1 MTRTVRRARRVVV
14 ATAVSLLLVSGC
26 GYGGLN
32 DLPLPGG
39 PAVGDDPYRLELT
52 FEDVRDLAPS
62 STVRLDGV
70 TVGRVDTIER
80 EGWTAIVTVLV
91 DDETTIP
98 SDAVA
103 RVSQTSLLGEK
114 FVEFLVPAGSTAAP
128 FADGDAVALAST
140 TRGVEVEE
148 VLGAL
153 SLLLNGGGIAQ
164 LQTIST
170 ELHLA
175 LDAGSVDTTTFLS
188 ELDTFVGTLDENR
201 GTLIAAM
208 ENVQRLGEQVAAD
221 RSQIQSA
228 IDAIESGTQVLAGQ
242 SEQITTMIA
251 ALDSFGTTASDVV
264 AATSA
269 DLQANL
275 QALQPVLEQL
285 ALAGDSLPRALEI
298 ILTFP
303 FPDEMLGALKGDYVN
318 LDLEIDLTPLL
329 LLSNLLSPEAL
340 LETATALPGLFTV
353 PPTPADTDAMP
364 APASTVAPGAALPA
378 AGGASQVLPDLLNLL
393 LGGAR

>member
-1 MTRTVRRARRVVV
+1 MIRTRRTIVAAVVS
-14 ATAVSLLLVSGC
+14 AVLASGC

-32 DLPLPGG
+32 DLPLPGA
-39 PAVGDDPYRLELT
+39 PDVGDDPYRLELT

-70 TVGRVDTIER
+70 TVGRVDTIRR
-80 EGWTAIVTVLV
+80 EGWTAVVTVLV

-114 FVEFLVPAGSTAAP
+114 FVEFVVPPGSAAAP
-128 FADGDAVALAST
+128 LADGDAVTLAST
-140 TRGVEVEE
+140 GRGVEVEE

-164 LQTIST
+164 LQTISS
-170 ELHLA
+170 ELHQA
-175 LDAGSVDTTTFLS
+175 LDAGTVDTTTFLT
-188 ELDTFVGTLDENR
+188 ELDAFVGTLDENR
-201 GTLIAAM
+201 GTIIAAM
-208 ENVQRLGEQVAAD
+208 EDVQRLGD
-221 RSQIQSA
+221 RVSANRAQIQTS
-228 IDAIESGTQVLAGQ
+228 IDAVEAGTQVLAGQ
-242 SEQITTMIA
+242 SGEIAVMIT
-251 ALDSFGTTASDVV
+251 ALDSFGATASDVV
-264 AATSA
+264 SAASA

-275 QALQPVLEQL
+275 QSLQPVLEQL
-285 ALAGDSLPRALEI
+285 ALAGDRLPRALEI

-340 LETATALPGLFTV
+340 LETATSLPGLFTV
-353 PPTPADTDAMP
+353 PPTPTDTDGAP
-364 APASTVAPGAALPA
+364 APAA
-378 AGGASQVLPDLLNLL
+378 AGAPSPAPAGSNQVLPELLSLL
-393 LGGAR
+393 LGGGR

>member
-1 MTRTVRRARRVVV
+1 MTRPLRGLAAAVGAVLV
-14 ATAVSLLLVSGC
+14 AGC

-39 PAVGDDPYRLELT
+39 PGVGDDPYRLELT

-80 EGWTAIVTVLV
+80 EGWTAVVTVLV
-91 DDETTIP
+91 DDDTTIP

-114 FVEFLVPAGSTAAP
+114 FVEFLVPAGSAAAP
-128 FADGDAVALAST
+128 FVDGDTVALAST

-175 LDAGSVDTTTFLS
+175 LDAGTVDTTTFLS
-188 ELDTFVGTLDENR
+188 ELDAFVGTLDQNR

-208 ENVQRLGEQVAAD
+208 EDVQRLGDQVAAN
-221 RSQIQSA
+221 RTQIQSS
-228 IDAIESGTQVLAGQ
+228 ISAIEAGTQVLAGQ
-242 SEQITTMIA
+242 SDEITAMIA
-251 ALDSFGTTASDVV
+251 ALDSFGATASDVV

-275 QALQPVLEQL
+275 QALRPVLEQL
-285 ALAGDSLPRALEI
+285 ALAGDRLPRALEI

-340 LETATALPGLFTV
+340 LETTTALPGLFTV
-353 PPTPADTDAMP
+353 PPVPADSDVVP
-364 APASTVAPGAALPA
+364 APTAAPPLPP
-378 AGGASQVLPDLLNLL
+378 AGGANQVLPDLLNLL
-393 LGGAR
+393 LGGAP

>member
-1 MTRTVRRARRVVV
+1 MIRTRRTIVAAVVS
-14 ATAVSLLLVSGC
+14 AVLGSGC

-32 DLPLPGG
+32 DLPLPGA
-39 PAVGDDPYRLELT
+39 PDVGDDPYRLELT

-70 TVGRVDTIER
+70 TVGRVDTIRR
-80 EGWTAIVTVLV
+80 EGWTAVVTVLV

-114 FVEFLVPAGSTAAP
+114 FVEFVVPPGSAAAP
-128 FADGDAVALAST
+128 LADGDAVTLAST
-140 TRGVEVEE
+140 GRGVEVEE

-164 LQTIST
+164 LQTISS
-170 ELHLA
+170 ELHQA
-175 LDAGSVDTTTFLS
+175 LDAGTVDTTTFLT
-188 ELDTFVGTLDENR
+188 ELDAFVGTLDENR
-201 GTLIAAM
+201 GTIIAAM
-208 ENVQRLGEQVAAD
+208 EDVQRLGD
-221 RSQIQSA
+221 RVSANRAQIQTS
-228 IDAIESGTQVLAGQ
+228 IDAIEAGTQVLAGQ
-242 SEQITTMIA
+242 SGEIAVMIT
-251 ALDSFGTTASDVV
+251 ALDSFGATASDVV
-264 AATSA
+264 SAASA

-275 QALQPVLEQL
+275 QSLQPVLEQL
-285 ALAGDSLPRALEI
+285 ALAGDRLPRALEI

-318 LDLEIDLTPLL
+318 LDLEIDLTPLV

-340 LETATALPGLFTV
+340 LETATSLPGLFTV
-353 PPTPADTDAMP
+353 PPTPTDTDGAP
-364 APASTVAPGAALPA
+364 APAA
-378 AGGASQVLPDLLNLL
+378 AGAPSPAPAGSNQVLPELLSLL
-393 LGGAR
+393 LGGGR

>member
-1 MTRTVRRARRVVV
+1 MTRSLRGLAAAVGAVLV
-14 ATAVSLLLVSGC
+14 AGC

-80 EGWTAIVTVLV
+80 EGWTAVVTVLV
-91 DDETTIP
+91 DDDTTIP

-114 FVEFLVPAGSTAAP
+114 FVEFLVPAGSAAAP
-128 FADGDAVALAST
+128 FVDGDTVALAST

-175 LDAGSVDTTTFLS
+175 LDAGTVDTTTFLS
-188 ELDTFVGTLDENR
+188 ELDAFVGTLDQNR

-208 ENVQRLGEQVAAD
+208 EDVQRLGDQMAAN
-221 RSQIQSA
+221 RTQIQSS
-228 IDAIESGTQVLAGQ
+228 ISAIEAGTQVLAGQ
-242 SEQITTMIA
+242 SDEITAMIA
-251 ALDSFGTTASDVV
+251 ALDSFGATASDVV

-275 QALQPVLEQL
+275 QALRPVLEQL
-285 ALAGDSLPRALEI
+285 ALAGDRLPRALEI

-340 LETATALPGLFTV
+340 LETTTALPGLFTV
-353 PPTPADTDAMP
+353 PPVPADSDVVP
-364 APASTVAPGAALPA
+364 APTAAPPLPP
-378 AGGASQVLPDLLNLL
+378 AGGANQVLPDLLNLL
-393 LGGAR
+393 LGGAP

>member
-1 MTRTVRRARRVVV
+1 MTRSLRGLAAAVGAVLV
-14 ATAVSLLLVSGC
+14 AGC

-80 EGWTAIVTVLV
+80 EGWTAVVTVLV
-91 DDETTIP
+91 DDDTTIP

-114 FVEFLVPAGSTAAP
+114 FVEFLVPAGSAAAP
-128 FADGDAVALAST
+128 FVDGDTVALAST

-175 LDAGSVDTTTFLS
+175 LDAGTVDTTTFLS
-188 ELDTFVGTLDENR
+188 ELDAFVGTLDQNR

-208 ENVQRLGEQVAAD
+208 EDVQRLGDQVAAN
-221 RSQIQSA
+221 RTQIQSS
-228 IDAIESGTQVLAGQ
+228 ISAIEAGTQVLAGQ
-242 SEQITTMIA
+242 SDEITAMIA
-251 ALDSFGTTASDVV
+251 ALDSFGATASDVV

-275 QALQPVLEQL
+275 QALRPVLEQL
-285 ALAGDSLPRALEI
+285 ALAGDRLPRALEI

-340 LETATALPGLFTV
+340 LETTTALPGLFTV
-353 PPTPADTDAMP
+353 PPVPADSDVVP
-364 APASTVAPGAALPA
+364 APTAAPPLPP
-378 AGGASQVLPDLLNLL
+378 AGGANQVLPDLLNLL
-393 LGGAR
+393 LGGAP

>member
-1 MTRTVRRARRVVV
+1 MTRSLRGLAAAVGAVLV
-14 ATAVSLLLVSGC
+14 AGC

-80 EGWTAIVTVLV
+80 EGWTAVVTVLV
-91 DDETTIP
+91 DDDTTIP

-114 FVEFLVPAGSTAAP
+114 FVEFLVPAGSAAAP
-128 FADGDAVALAST
+128 FVDGDTVALAST

-175 LDAGSVDTTTFLS
+175 LDAGTVDTTTFLS
-188 ELDTFVGTLDENR
+188 ELDAFVGTLDQNR

-208 ENVQRLGEQVAAD
+208 EDVQRLGDQVAAN
-221 RSQIQSA
+221 RTQIQSS
-228 IDAIESGTQVLAGQ
+228 ISAIEAGTQVLAGQ
-242 SEQITTMIA
+242 SDEITAMIA
-251 ALDSFGTTASDVV
+251 ALDSFGATASDVV
-264 AATSA
+264 AASSA

-275 QALQPVLEQL
+275 QALRPVLEQL
-285 ALAGDSLPRALEI
+285 ALAGDRLPRALEI

-340 LETATALPGLFTV
+340 LETTSALPGLFTA
-353 PPTPADTDAMP
+353 PPVPADTDAVSTP
-364 APASTVAPGAALPA
+364 AAAAPLPA
-378 AGGASQVLPDLLNLL
+378 AGGATQVLPDLLNLL
-393 LGGAR
+393 VGGAQ

>member
-1 MTRTVRRARRVVV
+1 MIRTRRTIVAAVVS
-14 ATAVSLLLVSGC
+14 AVLASGC

-32 DLPLPGG
+32 DLPLPGA
-39 PAVGDDPYRLELT
+39 PDVGDDPYRLELT

-70 TVGRVDTIER
+70 TVGRVDTIRR
-80 EGWTAIVTVLV
+80 EGWTAVVTVLV

-114 FVEFLVPAGSTAAP
+114 FVEFVVPPGSAAAP
-128 FADGDAVALAST
+128 LADGDDVTLAST
-140 TRGVEVEE
+140 GRGVEVEE

-164 LQTIST
+164 LQTISS
-170 ELHLA
+170 ELHQA
-175 LDAGSVDTTTFLS
+175 LDAGTVDTTTFLT
-188 ELDTFVGTLDENR
+188 ELDAFVGTLDENR
-201 GTLIAAM
+201 GTIIAAM
-208 ENVQRLGEQVAAD
+208 EDVQRLGD
-221 RSQIQSA
+221 RVSANRAQIQTS
-228 IDAIESGTQVLAGQ
+228 IDAIEAGTQVLAGQ
-242 SEQITTMIA
+242 SGEIAVMIT
-251 ALDSFGTTASDVV
+251 ALDSFGATASDVV
-264 AATSA
+264 SAASA

-275 QALQPVLEQL
+275 QSLQPVLEQL
-285 ALAGDSLPRALEI
+285 ALAGDRLPRALEI

-340 LETATALPGLFTV
+340 LETATSLPGLFTV
-353 PPTPADTDAMP
+353 PPTPTDTDGAP
-364 APASTVAPGAALPA
+364 APAA
-378 AGGASQVLPDLLNLL
+378 AGAPSPAPAGSNQVLPELLSLL
-393 LGGAR
+393 LGGGR

>member
-1 MTRTVRRARRVVV
+1 MTRRLRALVAATV
-14 ATAVSLLLVSGC
+14 TAVVLSGC

-70 TVGRVDTIER
+70 TVGRVDTIQR
-80 EGWTAIVTVLV
+80 EGWTAVVTVLV
-91 DDETTIP
+91 DDDTAIP

-114 FVEFLVPAGSTAAP
+114 FVEFLVPAGSTASP
-128 FADGDAVALAST
+128 FVDGDAVALAST

-175 LDAGSVDTTTFLS
+175 LDSGSVDTTTFLT
-188 ELDTFVGTLDENR
+188 ELDAFVGTLDEHR

-208 ENVQRLGEQVAAD
+208 ENVQRLGDQVAAN
-221 RSQIQSA
+221 RTQIQGS
-228 IDAIESGTQVLAGQ
+228 ITAIEAGTQVLAGQ
-242 SEQITTMIA
+242 SDEIMSMIT
-251 ALDSFGTTASDVV
+251 ALDSFGATASDVV
-264 AATSA
+264 ASTSA

-275 QALQPVLEQL
+275 EALQPVLEQL
-285 ALAGDSLPRALEI
+285 AVAGDRLPRALEI

-329 LLSNLLSPEAL
+329 LLSNLLAPASLA
-340 LETATALPGLFTV
+340 ETATSLPGLFTV
-353 PPTPADTDAMP
+353 PPAPADTDAVGTGPAAVVP
-364 APASTVAPGAALPA
+364 APPA
-378 AGGASQVLPDLLNLL
+378 GTSGQVLPDLLSLL
-393 LGGAR
+393 LGGAS

>member
-1 MTRTVRRARRVVV
+1 MIRTRRTIVAAVVS
-14 ATAVSLLLVSGC
+14 AVLASGC

-32 DLPLPGG
+32 DLPLPGA
-39 PAVGDDPYRLELT
+39 PDVGDDPYRLELT

-70 TVGRVDTIER
+70 TVGRVDTIRR
-80 EGWTAIVTVLV
+80 EGWTAVVTVLV

-114 FVEFLVPAGSTAAP
+114 FVEFVVPPGSAAAP
-128 FADGDAVALAST
+128 LADGDAVTLAST
-140 TRGVEVEE
+140 GRGVEVEE

-164 LQTIST
+164 LQTISS
-170 ELHLA
+170 ELHQA
-175 LDAGSVDTTTFLS
+175 LDAGTVDTTTFLT
-188 ELDTFVGTLDENR
+188 ELDAFVGTLDENR
-201 GTLIAAM
+201 GTIIAAM
-208 ENVQRLGEQVAAD
+208 EDVQRLGD
-221 RSQIQSA
+221 RVSANRAQIQTS
-228 IDAIESGTQVLAGQ
+228 IDAIEAGTQVLAGQ
-242 SEQITTMIA
+242 SGEIAVMIT
-251 ALDSFGTTASDVV
+251 ALDSFGATASDVV
-264 AATSA
+264 SAASA

-275 QALQPVLEQL
+275 QSLQPVLEQL
-285 ALAGDSLPRALEI
+285 ALAGDRLPRALEI

-340 LETATALPGLFTV
+340 LETATSLPGLFTV
-353 PPTPADTDAMP
+353 PPTPTDTDGAP
-364 APASTVAPGAALPA
+364 APAA
-378 AGGASQVLPDLLNLL
+378 AGAPSPAPAGSNQVLPELLSLL
-393 LGGAR
+393 LGGGR